1 MSIPKFEELA
11 NRCGEWLRGSGP
23 QSEIVISSRIR
34 LARNL
39 AAFPFIRRCTE
50 ADRQSVEKTFK
61 EAIASVD
68 SWKNLMQVEVADLP
82 TLDRQLLVE
91 RQLIS
96 RELSESNGSR
106 CVFIDPQETFSL
118 MINEEDHLRMQVM
131 HSGLDMEQAWE
142 QINAMDDLLSDRVN
156 YAFHERM
163 GYLTACPTNVGTG
176 MRVSVMLH
184 LPALVITQQIEKVFR
199 SLQKMGLAVRGL
211 YGEGSQAM
219 GDFYQISNQVTLGR
233 SEIDLVKQVGEVIPV
248 IIDYERQARAFLV
261 KESRKDLHDRVSR
274 AYGILCTAQTISSEE
289 TLHLLSSVRMG
300 VYLGLI
306 QDLEIPTINKLFIHT
321 QPAHLQKLRGT
332 ELPSADRNVERAM
345 YLQSHL
351 RKREG
356 SNGGTEK
363 DN

>member
-50 ADRQSVEKTFK
+50 GDRQAVEKTFK

-68 SWKNLMQVEVADLP
+68 SWKNLMQVELGDLA

-96 RELSESNGSR
+96 RELSESSGAR

-142 QINAMDDLLSDRVN
+142 
-156 YAFHERM
+156 
-163 GYLTACPTNVGTG
+163 
-176 MRVSVMLH
+176 
-184 LPALVITQQIEKVFR
+184 
-199 SLQKMGLAVRGL
+199 
-211 YGEGSQAM
+211 
-219 GDFYQISNQVTLGR
+219 
-233 SEIDLVKQVGEVIPV
+233 
-248 IIDYERQARAFLV
+248 
-261 KESRKDLHDRVSR
+261 
-274 AYGILCTAQTISSEE
+274 
-289 TLHLLSSVRMG
+289 
-300 VYLGLI
+300 
-306 QDLEIPTINKLFIHT
+306 
-321 QPAHLQKLRGT
+321 
-332 ELPSADRNVERAM
+332 
-345 YLQSHL
+345 
-351 RKREG
+351 
-356 SNGGTEK
+356 
-363 DN
+363 